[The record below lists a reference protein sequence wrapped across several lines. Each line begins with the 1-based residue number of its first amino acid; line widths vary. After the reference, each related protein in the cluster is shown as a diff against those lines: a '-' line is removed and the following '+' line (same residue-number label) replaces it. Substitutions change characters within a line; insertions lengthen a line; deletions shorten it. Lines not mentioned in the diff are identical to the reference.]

1 MLPQGKHLLCG
12 QGLLEKLLDLIH
24 FSPIAIVRTA
34 AVQCVVQLVTTSSLR
49 YYNIYYSFF
58 KKTLI
63 DFFSFAVMKI

>member
-24 FSPIAIVRTA
+24 SSPIAIVRTA